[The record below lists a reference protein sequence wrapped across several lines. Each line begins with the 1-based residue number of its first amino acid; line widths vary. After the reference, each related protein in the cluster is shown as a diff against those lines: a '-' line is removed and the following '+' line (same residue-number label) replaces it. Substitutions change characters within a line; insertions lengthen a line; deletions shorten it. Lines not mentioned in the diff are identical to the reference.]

1 MRLSTPAAIVDCV
14 VIFKVAILSQL
25 SGHKHQ
31 IETLGSNPFRCESF
45 VIFCFVFTQ
54 TSVWRCPIWRTFD
67 SQVLV
72 DTRTPG
78 SLGFQGKPW
87 ICWLKPGLPCQGPS
101 WIMSRDLK
109 IRRCGTPGLCV
120 CFADDEIWYEKLYFI
135 YIYWQYPWYSC
146 IFFVTYFLFDQ
157 NKYASYFIVPCGVG
171 LGLYTP
177 RNSSRRI

>member
-135 YIYWQYPWYSC
+135 YILTISMIQLHILRNIFSIWSKQVC
-146 IFFVTYFLFDQ
+146 ILF
-157 NKYASYFIVPCGVG
+157 YCTMRCGTGTVH
-171 LGLYTP
+171 P
-177 RNSSRRI
+177 SE